1 MQNNSK
7 HSLLIKFTKNLKIWE
22 EFHIEMIGYEKKV
35 SLIIRKILTNDF
47 TKPREILVCYLL
59 CAIKVKPEIYFVNH
73 LIKENKITQLQVFL
87 DRNIYFK
94 IVSFMFWD
102 VLQNIWFN
110 ARYTHHEK
118 KNYDREPLV
127 VFTNL
132 DKKLK

>member
-1 MQNNSK
+1 MR
-7 HSLLIKFTKNLKIWE
+7 
-22 EFHIEMIGYEKKV
+22 GYEKKV

-87 DRNIYFK
+87 DRNMYFK

-102 VLQNIWFN
+102 VLQNI
-110 ARYTHHEK
+110 
-118 KNYDREPLV
+118 
-127 VFTNL
+127 
-132 DKKLK
+132 